1 MTLASSYFSIRDTG
15 GYIDQLAFMS
25 SESWSPARPCR
36 AIVTVLGAGG
46 SGAAGCINGGTSN
59 GYVCVTGGGAGGMSQ
74 SRLEL
79 DPSTTY
85 TIVVGTGG
93 ADVSAG
99 TATGSSAGNAGGSS
113 SFSGTGITT
122 MTANG
127 GAGGND
133 STVSSGGVAQTA
145 TGALGGTATGG
156 NILNASGGDGG
167 ESYCINST
175 AGCGVASGG
184 GGAPLRGVGYAGGR
198 ASNNAGTATRAAG
211 SGGGGVGGKGGDA
224 YQFNFTL
231 TLSYGGGEC
240 GPALDENS
248 NAGTPTFSR
257 ESGIQPGVGSSSD
270 VGIQV
275 AGNMIG
281 NWAFGSIAQL
291 NGLTSHWTR
300 GSGGNANNGTSTN
313 TTIFGGGG
321 AAAKETATN
330 LTGGTAQICGGG
342 GGASSMGG
350 VATSGRGGHGMVLIQ
365 IEEYLD

>member
-1 MTLASSYFSIRDTG
+1 MPLQTKETKVG

-25 SESWSPARPCR
+25 SESWSPARRCR

-59 GYVCVTGGGAGGMSQ
+59 GYAVVTGGGAGGMSQ

-79 DPSTTY
+79 DPSVTY

-93 ADVSAG
+93 APVSAG
-99 TATGSSAGNAGGSS
+99 TATGSSAGNSGGGS
-113 SFSGTGITT
+113 SFSGAGIAT
-122 MTANG
+122 MSGNG
-127 GAGGND
+127 GIGGTD
-133 STVSSGGVAQTA
+133 SSVSSGGVAQTA
-145 TGALGGTATGG
+145 TGALGGGGFGG

-167 ESYCINST
+167 EAYCINTTS
-175 AGCGVASGG
+175 ASGVASGG

-198 ASNNAGTATRAAG
+198 ASNNAGTLTRAAG

-224 YQFNFTL
+224 YQFNNTI

-248 NAGTPTFSR
+248 NSGTPTFSR
-257 ESGIQPGVGSSSD
+257 ESGIQAGVGNTND

-281 NWAFGSIAQL
+281 NWAFGSVDKL
-291 NGLTSHWTR
+291 NTLFAHWTR

-313 TTIFGGGG
+313 ITIFGGGG